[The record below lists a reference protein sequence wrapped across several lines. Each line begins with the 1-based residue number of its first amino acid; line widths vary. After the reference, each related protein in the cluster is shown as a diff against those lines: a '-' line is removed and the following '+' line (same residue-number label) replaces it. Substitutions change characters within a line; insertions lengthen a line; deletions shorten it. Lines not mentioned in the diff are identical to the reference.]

1 MLPTSDMMERAAR
14 MDSILATDIRET
26 VPGTKVVNL
35 VKKDNYSRLV
45 AHRNLTTYSTN
56 DVLHACPRKWALKK
70 MQAEAGT
77 AERINSPT
85 FAFGHAVG
93 AGVAVYDQS
102 QDIREAIWAAFL
114 AWDIDL
120 LEEEFKNDRRTGKSF
135 YEAVW
140 ALYTYRTFHEEETN
154 LRDYEVCNIEATI
167 AVDFEDGYFYSGHI
181 DELLRHRDTGRFLVK
196 ENKTT
201 GFKNIDPALYGNSD
215 QALSYSVVID
225 MLGGTEYEVLYT
237 IYSASDQ
244 RWVQMPFPKTVS
256 MRAEWLQDQLL
267 MHQQIDSYM
276 ETGLFPKRGRSCF
289 QFMRRCE
296 LYQTCDLQIST
307 VFGKEFRD
315 LPTIQSF
322 EQLGEL
328 EHVDFR
334 TTLTEIIER
343 QRRKLN
349 GEV

>member
-93 AGVAVYDQS
+93 AGVAVYDQA

-140 ALYTYRTFHEEETN
+140 ALYTYRTFHAEETN

-201 GFKNIDPALYGNSD
+201 GFKNVDPSLYGNSD
-215 QALSYSVVID
+215 QALSYSIVID

-244 RWVQMPFPKTVS
+244 RWIQIPFPKTALKK
-256 MRAEWLQDQLL
+256 AEWLQDQLL
-267 MHQQIDSYM
+267 IHNQIEQYS
-276 ETGLFPKRGRSCF
+276 ELKFFPKRGRSCF
-289 QFMRRCE
+289 SFMRRCE
-296 LYQTCDLQIST
+296 YYESCDLNFST
-307 VFGKEFRD
+307 VYGKEFAD
-315 LPTIQSF
+315 LPAITGVTDIHA
-322 EQLGEL
+322 L
-328 EHVDFR
+328 EHVDYF
-334 TTLTEIIER
+334 TTLTQITNR
-343 QRRKLN
+343 QKEKLN
-349 GEV
+349 ESR